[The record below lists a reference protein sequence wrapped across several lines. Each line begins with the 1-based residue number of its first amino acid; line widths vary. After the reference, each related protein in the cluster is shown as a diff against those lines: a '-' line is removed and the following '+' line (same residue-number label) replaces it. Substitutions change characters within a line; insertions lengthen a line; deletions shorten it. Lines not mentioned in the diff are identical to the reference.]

1 MIVFSWRMVH
11 KVLDW
16 YLPWLYDGIL
26 HTADQFLIVLVNKG
40 YDLEYLSHVLKNH
53 STVTDDYT
61 AGYLSVADRVEIKH
75 TGFEVKITQFIV
87 CAHSP

>member
-1 MIVFSWRMVH
+1 MIVFSRRMVH

-26 HTADQFLIVLVNKG
+26 HTVDQFLIVLVNKD
-40 YDLEYLSHVLKNH
+40 YNLECLSRVLKNH

-61 AGYLSVADRVEIKH
+61 ASYLSVADRVEIN
-75 TGFEVKITQFIV
+75 TQI
-87 CAHSP
+87 SWLK